1 MENLSLDLLK
11 SIFFISI
18 IFSSFEMVLVQKV
31 KTLTFFKKEWHVILF
46 NFISSFVMG
55 TLFSMWF
62 FKTDLFSGLWV
73 SLFSFIGAP
82 SIYELLKKQ
91 NIINYTTKS
100 LSDFTSSSDDSSE
113 S

>member
-1 MENLSLDLLK
+1 MDNLSLELLK
-11 SIFFISI
+11 SILFISI
-18 IFSSFEMVLVQKV
+18 IFSVFEMALVQKV
-31 KTLTFFKKEWHVILF
+31 KELTFFRKKWHVVLF

-62 FKTDLFSGLWV
+62 FKTDLCSGLWV
-73 SLFSFIGAP
+73 SLFSFIGTP

-91 NIINYTTKS
+91 NIINYTPKS